1 MKKIIII
8 YITILFF
15 TIFFF
20 YNNAFAQPTST
31 PPGTPGSG
39 EKIQPVTLPDPLG
52 KTTPQALIGKI
63 IKAVLGIVGSLALVM
78 FIYGGFTWMLAG
90 GNAEKV
96 TKGRNILVW
105 ATIGLVVIFSS
116 YALVK
121 FVIDAITK
129 G

>member
-1 MKKIIII
+1 MKKKNILLLFILSVFIS
-8 YITILFF
+8 LFF
-15 TIFFF
+15 VH
-20 YNNAFAQPTST
+20 AQALPPPLVGIPDST
-31 PPGTPGSG
+31 NT
-39 EKIQPVTLPDPLG
+39 VTLPSPLP
-52 KTTPQALIGKI
+52 KDMTPQILIGKI

-105 ATIGLVVIFSS
+105 ATIGLVVIFFS

-121 FVIDAITK
+121 FVLGAI
-129 G
+129 GAS